1 MLNLPEKMR
10 QQPVCV
16 IREMQLKDESL
27 DESLFFHTPC
37 AFERKKK
44 NNWRSQKGP
53 LAYDSNPVSVPSV
66 WSIPRVIQISYKQG
80 HDRYSETGSAKKG
93 MLKY

>member
-10 QQPVCV
+10 QQPACV
-16 IREMQLKDESL
+16 IQEMQLKDESL
-27 DESLFFHTPC
+27 GESPFFHTPC
-37 AFERKKK
+37 AFERKN